1 MYSLGSK
8 WLMATL
14 ARWHR
19 TEATWYCRTTRA
31 FCKKKDNSN
40 CQRSIQGGA
49 PHGMAQNGE
58 KSKQLKCQ
66 ELFGDCSLS
75 FLA

>member
-19 TEATWYCRTTRA
+19 TEATWYCRTPRA
-31 FCKKKDNSN
+31 FCR
-40 CQRSIQGGA
+40 QTVAVREFGA
-49 PHGMAQNGE
+49 PAAQPGWHRE
-58 KSKQLKCQ
+58 Q
-66 ELFGDCSLS
+66 EALS
-75 FLA
+75 ASATVS